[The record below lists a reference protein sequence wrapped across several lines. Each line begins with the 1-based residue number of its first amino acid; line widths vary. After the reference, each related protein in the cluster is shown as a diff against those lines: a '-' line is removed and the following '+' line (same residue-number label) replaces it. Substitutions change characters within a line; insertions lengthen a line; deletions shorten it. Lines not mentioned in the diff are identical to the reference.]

1 MEDVMAHSKS
11 HTEQHATFKL
21 EDIHCIECAEA
32 VERALGAQPHITSV
46 HLDWANNVVHV
57 GYHPEMISPEEIQQV
72 IAGTGCACAPAGAG
86 DGVTHDHAAHT
97 QPGQR

>member
-1 MEDVMAHSKS
+1 MVHSKS

-32 VERALGAQPHITSV
+32 VEQALRAQPHITSV

-57 GYHPEMISPEEIQQV
+57 GYHPEMISR
-72 IAGTGCACAPAGAG
+72 GG
-86 DGVTHDHAAHT
+86 D
-97 QPGQR
+97 